1 MIVIWTLPG
10 TFRPQQSSDLTG
22 ADLGDAAAQ
31 QSANFVIEATF
42 LSIATLRLSY
52 SLAVRDHFNRKRR
65 EGWAM
70 DPFKKKRFLLP
81 IEVMIALAL
90 NVVVVVLGYYAMM
103 MWGFFRG

>member
-1 MIVIWTLPG
+1 
-10 TFRPQQSSDLTG
+10 
-22 ADLGDAAAQ
+22 
-31 QSANFVIEATF
+31 
-42 LSIATLRLSY
+42 
-52 SLAVRDHFNRKRR
+52 
-65 EGWAM
+65 M